1 MLPFHW
7 SMPDLAPFSDEE
19 RKRICFYTNE
29 IASLTHSR
37 RFSPRSMVVDSVTQA
52 VGILAAHSR
61 GPRFEVNYGS
71 YTGSDTRVNCR

>member
-7 SMPDLAPFSDEE
+7 SAPDLAPFSDEE
-19 RKRICFYTNE
+19 RK
-29 IASLTHSR
+29 
-37 RFSPRSMVVDSVTQA
+37 DSVTQA